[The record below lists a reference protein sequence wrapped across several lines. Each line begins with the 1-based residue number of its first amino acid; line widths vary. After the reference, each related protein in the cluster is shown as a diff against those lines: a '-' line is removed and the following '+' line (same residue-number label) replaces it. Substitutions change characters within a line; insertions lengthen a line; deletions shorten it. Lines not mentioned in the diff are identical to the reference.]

1 MKDRAARVAT
11 LFLMDKSSG
20 MVYLP
25 ISIRAPPGLA
35 KVAIAAR
42 CPQEKGMATSLDA
55 HEQPC
60 TRLTRRRFLQAGGIG
75 ALTMGLPGTV
85 AASVDADRG
94 LRGVAA
100 DRSCIFVL
108 LCGGPSHLDT
118 WDLKP
123 GAPEDIRGPYRPIA
137 TSVPGMRISELHT
150 RLSKLTQHF
159 SLIRSMTHIGNISNH
174 FDAMHHLLSGQ
185 AGAPADAPYLGSII
199 SRVRSSERNIANY
212 VWLIR
217 CVGDPVFCAPN
228 IGSGGHLG
236 AQHTPLFIGSANN
249 HPALPGFRAPDEL
262 QPAVT
267 SARLR
272 GRGRLLAAV
281 NSAHNAADSPATR
294 GWQDLHHRAFEL
306 ANGQGARQVFEL
318 YREPQNVRDRYGMH
332 PLGQNLL
339 LARRLVEAGVRF
351 VTVNGWTG
359 SAPGQTG
366 GGPPASSWDM
376 HGSEM
381 GMGSA
386 FGNGSYGMG
395 WCLPCLD
402 QGLSALLVD
411 LRDRGLLE
419 RTLVVVMGEFGR
431 TPRINQPNVL
441 PGRQHWPSCWSAILA
456 GGGIRGGA
464 VYGETDRIGA
474 YVKDRP
480 VRVQDL
486 GATIYHALNVPL
498 DLRLGRDGFTRPVS
512 TGQPI
517 LELFG

>member
-1 MKDRAARVAT
+1 MT
-11 LFLMDKSSG
+11 ES
-20 MVYLP
+20 
-25 ISIRAPPGLA
+25 
-35 KVAIAAR
+35 
-42 CPQEKGMATSLDA
+42 
-55 HEQPC
+55 
-60 TRLTRRRFLQAGGIG
+60 TRITRRRLLQAGGIG
-75 ALTMGLPGTV
+75 ALSLASPGMV
-85 AASVDADRG
+85 AASVDANRG
-94 LRGVAA
+94 LRGIAA
-100 DRSCIFVL
+100 EKSCIFIL
-108 LCGGPSHLDT
+108 LCGGPSHIDT

-123 GAPEDIRGPYRPIA
+123 DAPDDIRGPYRPIA
-137 TSVPGMRISELHT
+137 TSVPGMRINEMHT
-150 RLSKLTQHF
+150 RLSPLTHHIA
-159 SLIRSMTHIGNISNH
+159 LIRSMTHVGNISNH

-185 AGAPADAPYLGSII
+185 AGAPADSPYLGSVL
-199 SRVRSSERNIANY
+199 SRVRPAERNIANY

-236 AQHTPLFIGSANN
+236 AQFMPLFVGNANN
-249 HPALPGFRAPDEL
+249 HPAMPTFRAPDEL
-262 QPAVT
+262 QPAVEPE
-267 SARLR
+267 RLAHR
-272 GRGRLLAAV
+272 RRLLDDV
-281 NSAHNAADSPATR
+281 NFVERPGRVRDTANQARATR
-294 GWQDLHHRAFEL
+294 DWDDLQRRAMEL
-306 ANGQGARQVFEL
+306 ANGRGGQEVFDL
-318 YREPQNVRDRYGMH
+318 HRESASVRERYGMH

-339 LARRLVEAGVRF
+339 LARRLVEAGVGF

-386 FGNGSYGMG
+386 FGSGSYGMG

-402 QGLSALLVD
+402 QGLSALLID

-431 TPRINQPNVL
+431 TPRINQPTVM
-441 PGRQHWPSCWSAILA
+441 PGRQHWPNCWSAMLA
-456 GGGIRGGA
+456 GAGIRGGA

-486 GATIYHALNVPL
+486 GATIFHALDVPRET
-498 DLRLGRDGFTRPVS
+498 RLGRDGFTRPVS
-512 TGQPI
+512 TGDP
-517 LELFG
+517 LLDLFG

>member
-1 MKDRAARVAT
+1 MNTDNRPHT
-11 LFLMDKSSG
+11 L
-20 MVYLP
+20 
-25 ISIRAPPGLA
+25 I
-35 KVAIAAR
+35 
-42 CPQEKGMATSLDA
+42 
-55 HEQPC
+55 
-60 TRLTRRRFLQAGGIG
+60 TRRQLLQAGGVG
-75 ALTMGLPGTV
+75 ALAMGLPGTV
-85 AASVDADRG
+85 AASVDVDRG
-94 LRGVAA
+94 MRGQAA
-100 DRSCIFVL
+100 ERSCIFVL

-123 GAPEDIRGPYRPIA
+123 GAPEDIRGPYRPVA
-137 TSVPGMRISELHT
+137 SSVPGMRISELHT
-150 RLSKLTQHF
+150 RLSSLTQHF
-159 SLIRSMTHIGNISNH
+159 TLINSMTHVGNISNH

-185 AGAPADAPYLGSII
+185 AMAPADSPYLGSIF
-199 SRVRSSERNIANY
+199 SRVRPNERNVANY

-236 AQHTPLFIGSANN
+236 AQYMPLFVGAANN
-249 HPALPGFRAPDEL
+249 HPAMPNFRAPDEL
-262 QPAVT
+262 QPAVEPE
-267 SARLR
+267 RLE
-272 GRGRLLAAV
+272 GRRRLLGSVSPTVSTAEASRAAR
-281 NSAHNAADSPATR
+281 D
-294 GWQDLHHRAFEL
+294 WQDIQGRAFEL
-306 ANGQGARQVFEL
+306 TEGRGGRVVFDL
-318 YREPQNVRDRYGMH
+318 HREPRSVRDRYGMH

-339 LARRLVEAGVRF
+339 LARRLVEAGVGF

-359 SAPGQTG
+359 SAPGQAG

-381 GMGSA
+381 GMGNA

-402 QGLSALLVD
+402 EGLSALFTD

-431 TPRINQPNVL
+431 TPRINQPNVM

-456 GGGIRGGA
+456 GAGIRGGA

-486 GATIYHALNVPL
+486 GATIFHALNVPL
-498 DLRLGRDGFTRPVS
+498 ETRMGRDGFTRPVS

-517 LELFG
+517 LDLFG